1 MLIELLQNED
11 ELTEAERELAR
22 YIVVH
27 VDTVKEM
34 TVRGLAEKAF
44 VSPPTVSRLCQKAG
58 MKNWADFKVRLA
70 MECTENYQE
79 MMCVDSNFPFEATDN
94 PREIVNKLSQLTVA
108 HTRAAAERIDIG
120 MMNRAVDAI
129 SSRRTIDI
137 YGRGLSL
144 SAAEEFAEKMLRI
157 GHPTTILK
165 GDTRQYYQAVT
176 STADQFAIMISHS
189 GQSDRLKN
197 VAKLLHQNQ
206 VPLLLVTGNRISPL
220 IRYATFVGYIDSA
233 EDLRM
238 NQKMERFGVQTVI
251 HFILDVLYALTFSR
265 NYSHNIA
272 TAKAQNEQQQ

>member
-22 YIVVH
+22 YILAH

-58 MKNWADFKVRLA
+58 MKSWGDFKVHLA
-70 MECTENYQE
+70 TEFTENYRE
-79 MMCVDSNFPFEATDN
+79 MMQVDSNFPFGVGDS
-94 PREIVNKLSQLTVA
+94 PREIVDKIAQLNVR
-108 HTRAAAERIDIG
+108 HTLTAKDNIDFAT
-120 MMNRAVDAI
+120 MEKAVDAI
-129 SSRRTIDI
+129 AGRREIDI
-137 YGRGLSL
+137 YGRGVSL

-176 STADQFAIMISHS
+176 STADQFAMIISHS
-189 GQSDRLKN
+189 GQSEHLKR
-197 VAKLLHQNQ
+197 VAKLLRDRD
-206 VPLLLVTGNRISPL
+206 VPLLLITGSRLSPMV
-220 IRYATFVGYIDSA
+220 RYATFVSYIHS
-233 EDLRM
+233 EEELGM
-238 NQKMERFGVQTVI
+238 QQKMERFGVQTVI

-265 NYSHNIA
+265 NYSQNIA
-272 TAKAQNEQQQ
+272 AVRQQGEQQI